1 MEAYNGPRQTP
12 FFIGRYRCEE
22 YLGGGMADV
31 YRARDTEL
39 PRDVAIKILKPASR
53 GDEEIR
59 TAFKDEVQL
68 ATQCCHDNI
77 VTIYDKG
84 EFEGSLF
91 IVMEFL
97 RGDHLGALIKNGTA
111 GGLSGILRMALQI
124 AGALHC
130 VHEQNIVHRDLKP
143 QNLHVDKQGRI
154 KLVDFGIAKAV
165 DWNKTTAG
173 MTKGTPYYMAPE
185 QVMAQPISFRT
196 DIWAFGVVLFEM
208 LTGGQKPFPVTD
220 LNALWAAIVQ
230 AEPNYEL
237 LDKAEVP
244 AAIQKIVKRCLEK
257 KPERRYPDFEQVSSD
272 LQQALKSLSP
282 AAAESATVSPQAASP
297 PARKWLWPVVIAAVI
312 CVIAIA
318 FFAWTS
324 ARPKTTPAPTPQASV
339 AVAPAASLPAELNI
353 KGGDMKLVPAGP
365 ALLGK
370 DKHKVDVPAFYMDE
384 TEVSNRAYAQ
394 FLKETSYRKP
404 DHFRADEP
412 DLPVVNVSFY
422 DAEEFA
428 KWAGKRLPT
437 ALEWEKAARG
447 SDGQAF
453 PWGNEADA
461 GKANLGDN
469 HKLTKHEIMPVS
481 SFAEGASPFGMLN
494 LCGNVW
500 EWVDELNPPSAAIL
514 KRMQKDNPALRADD
528 VFYAIKGGWY
538 MMPLSPEL
546 IYDAGSYAAK
556 AHDGII
562 GFRCAMNP
570 KLP

>member
-12 FFIGRYRCEE
+12 FFIGRYKCEE

-31 YRARDTEL
+31 YRARDSEL
-39 PRDVAIKILKPASR
+39 PRDVAIKILKPASQD
-53 GDEEIR
+53 DEEIR

-97 RGDHLGALIKNGTA
+97 RGDHLGALIKNGSA
-111 GGLSGILRMALQI
+111 GDLSSILRMALQI

-130 VHEQNIVHRDLKP
+130 VHEQNIIHRDLKP

-185 QVMAQPISFRT
+185 QVMAQAISFRT

-208 LTGGQKPFPVTD
+208 LTGGQRPFPVTD

-257 KPERRYPDFEQVSSD
+257 KAERRYPDFAEVSSD
-272 LQQALKSLSP
+272 LQQALKSQNAGSAEGGAVSAQDAP
-282 AAAESATVSPQAASP
+282 A
-297 PARKWLWPVVIAAVI
+297 PARKWVWPVVITTI
-312 CVIAIA
+312 LCVIVIA
-318 FFAWTS
+318 VFAWRS
-324 ARPKTTPAPTPQASV
+324 SRPKTTATPSASQV
-339 AVAPAASLPAELNI
+339 SMAPAASLPEELKS

-370 DKHKVDVPAFYMDE
+370 DRQKVDVGAYYMDE
-384 TEVSNRAYAQ
+384 TEVSNGAYAQ
-394 FLKETSYRKP
+394 FLKESRYRKP
-404 DHFRADEP
+404 DHFREDQP

-437 ALEWEKAARG
+437 AVEWEKAARG
-447 SDGQAF
+447 TNGQAF

-461 GKANLGDN
+461 SKANLGDN
-469 HKLTKHEIMPVS
+469 HSLKHTTMPVS
-481 SFAEGASPFGMLN
+481 SFPEGASPFGMLN

-500 EWVDELNPPSAAIL
+500 EWVDERNPPSAENL
-514 KRMQKDNPALRADD
+514 KRMRKDNPSLRADD

-538 MMPLSPEL
+538 MMPLSPAL

-562 GFRCAMNP
+562 GFRCAMTP
-570 KLP
+570 KVR

>member
-12 FFIGRYRCEE
+12 FFIGRYKCEE

-31 YRARDTEL
+31 YRARDSEL
-39 PRDVAIKILKPASR
+39 PRDVAIKILKPASQD
-53 GDEEIR
+53 DEEIR

-97 RGDHLGALIKNGTA
+97 RGDHLGALIKNRTA
-111 GGLSGILRMALQI
+111 DDLGSILRMALQI

-130 VHEQNIVHRDLKP
+130 VHEQNIIHRDLKP

-220 LNALWAAIVQ
+220 LNTLWAAIVQ
-230 AEPNYEL
+230 GEPNYEL

-257 KPERRYPDFEQVSSD
+257 KPERRYPDFGQVSSD
-272 LQQALKSLSP
+272 LQQALEPVNPGSP
-282 AAAESATVSPQAASP
+282 DAATGSRQIAP
-297 PARKWLWPVVIAAVI
+297 PPKRKWLWPVVIAGVVCVAFLAV
-312 CVIAIA
+312 
-318 FFAWTS
+318 FAWTS
-324 ARPKTTPAPTPQASV
+324 RSKTATSDQVTES
-339 AVAPAASLPAELNI
+339 PAASLPAELKL
-353 KGGDMKLVPAGP
+353 KGGAMRLVPAGR

-370 DKHKVDVPAFYMDE
+370 DKKKVDVAAFYMDE
-384 TEVSNRAYAQ
+384 TEVSNGAYAQ
-394 FLKETSYRKP
+394 FLQETAYRKP
-404 DHFRADEP
+404 DRFPADEP
-412 DLPVVNVSFY
+412 DLPVVNVSYY

-437 ALEWEKAARG
+437 AAEWEKAARG
-447 SDGQAF
+447 TKGQAF

-461 GKANLGDN
+461 SKANVGDN
-469 HKLTKHEIMPVS
+469 PNARQHTIMPVS
-481 SFAEGASPFGMLN
+481 SFPEGASPFGMLN

-500 EWVDELNPPSAAIL
+500 EWVDKRNPPSAEYF
-514 KRMQKDNPALRADD
+514 KRMQKDNPSLRPDD
-528 VFYAIKGGWY
+528 VFYTIKGGY
-538 MMPLSPEL
+538 YRMPLSPDL
-546 IYDAGSYAAK
+546 IFDAGSYAAK
-556 AHDGII
+556 AHDAII

-570 KLP
+570 KFP